1 MQRVEREIK
10 ATTICRLNIYNSV
23 SQLLHLISLLF
34 SCLMQIIDRVT
45 ALYCYMVLE
54 PTPDSDKF
62 YAEENKSSFFS
73 YCVDLDSPC
82 SRKKNYMAAK
92 KPLIV
97 PAISHLKGNGSV
109 GCSTRSSI
117 TVTEL
122 LLCLLLKTA
131 PKKPIPFFICQKRCL
146 GTVVLSLKVRYVVLQ
161 RKFKSE
167 GKDLHCFLC
176 LNKLINKLSLFL

>member
-1 MQRVEREIK
+1 
-10 ATTICRLNIYNSV
+10 
-23 SQLLHLISLLF
+23 
-34 SCLMQIIDRVT
+34 
-45 ALYCYMVLE
+45 MVLK

-62 YAEENKSSFFS
+62 SAEENKSSFFFFFS
-73 YCVDLDSPC
+73 CVDLDSPC

-131 PKKPIPFFICQKRCL
+131 PKKAIPLFICQKRYL
-146 GTVVLSLKVRYVVLQ
+146 GTVLLSLKVHYVVLQ
-161 RKFKSE
+161 RKF
-167 GKDLHCFLC
+167 
-176 LNKLINKLSLFL
+176 